1 MQRVIPSTMAS
12 QHPDH
17 AAKPYWH
24 DQAFISTSDEV
35 KECFLAFSELG
46 IGEYKWDWEGK
57 FVDESIIEKLFSD
70 HFDYFKAQPIGQK
83 KFITF
88 RLPNP
93 KVQTEFRLGRAY
105 MGILGAASLASEV
118 GMHPNPLFEVILPMT
133 ETAEEMIAIQ
143 ESFQELAS
151 LKHKLYNITEDTLK
165 HIDLIP
171 LFEDVETICNSDDI
185 LRQYFAMHQKSF
197 GSLPSYF
204 RPYVARSDPAMNS
217 GMLPTV
223 IAIKI
228 ALSHYAALEAETGI
242 PMFPVIGCASLPFRG
257 GLTPYTVQEFT
268 NEYQG
273 VRTALIQS
281 AFRYDFPLDAV
292 KTGIQQLADL
302 LPRGKARPVS
312 AEEEDSLRGLF
323 PAFETPYR
331 RSIEAAA
338 DLINQ
343 LAVSLPKR
351 RERVQHIG
359 LFGYSR
365 GVGNVR
371 LPRAI
376 GFTAALYS
384 LGIPPELI
392 GTGRGLAA
400 ATQAGLLPL
409 IEKTYLRIKD
419 DLRRAGHFL
428 NKKNLTQLAS
438 EIPAFTGVLEDVSH
452 IETYLGEELGPQSDE
467 ERTHSALVEKILF
480 QLKSSTLSADVLTE
494 AALLRHSL
502 G

>member
-1 MQRVIPSTMAS
+1 MVRHIPATMAS

-24 DQAFISTSDEV
+24 RKEFISTHHEV
-35 KECFLAFSELG
+35 RECYLAFSELG
-46 IGEYKWDWEGK
+46 IDEYKWDWEGK
-57 FVDESIIEKLFSD
+57 FVDESIVEKLYAE
-70 HFDYFKAQPIGQK
+70 HFDYFAEHPLGKD

-105 MGILGAASLASEV
+105 MGILGAASLAQQLSV
-118 GMHPNPLFEVILPMT
+118 HPNPLFEVILPMT

-143 ESFQELAS
+143 ESFAELAS
-151 LKHKLYNITEDTLK
+151 LKHELYHFGTLK
-165 HIDLIP
+165 HLGLIP
-171 LFEDVETICNSDDI
+171 LFEDVDTICKSDDI
-185 LRQYFAMHQKSF
+185 LRQYFAMHQASF
-197 GSLPSYF
+197 GALPTYF

-228 ALSHYAALEAETGI
+228 ALARYARLEDEMGI
-242 PMFPVIGCASLPFRG
+242 PMYPIIGSASLPFRG
-257 GLTPYTVQEFT
+257 GLTPYTVAEFA

-273 VRTALIQS
+273 IRTALIQS
-281 AFRYDFPLDAV
+281 AFRYDYPLEYV
-292 KTGIQQLADL
+292 KAGIATLSDL
-302 LPRGKARPVS
+302 LPKARPRPIKS
-312 AEEEDSLRGLF
+312 EDEQRMRGLF
-323 PAFETPYR
+323 PAFEAPYR
-331 RSIEAAA
+331 RTIEAAA
-338 DLINQ
+338 DLINEV
-343 LAVSLPKR
+343 AGILPKR

-384 LGIPPELI
+384 LGVPPELI
-392 GTGRGLAA
+392 GTGRGLAEA
-400 ATQAGLLPL
+400 IRTGALPA
-409 IEKTYLRIKD
+409 IEQTYLRLKE
-419 DLRRAGHFL
+419 DLRRAGRFL
-428 NKKNLTQLAS
+428 SKDNLRELAG
-438 EIPAFTGVLEDVSH
+438 EITEFTGVVEDVRS
-452 IETYLGEELGPQSDE
+452 IEDYLGEELGPSDKE
-467 ERTHSALVEKILF
+467 EVEHGVLVRQILA
-480 QLKSSTLSADVLTE
+480 QLKQSTLTPELLTQ